1 MSSNLLEEA
10 RSALHKIA
18 IAIAIGKGVAS
29 IKKDG
34 RQVEYSAV
42 NIGELRTYISSLEA
56 QAGTKSVQRRA
67 RSFY

>member
-10 RSALHKIA
+10 RAALHK
-18 IAIAIGKGVAS
+18 IAIGKGVAS

-42 NIGELRTYISSLEA
+42 NIGELRTYIASLEA
-56 QAGTKSVQRRA
+56 QAGTNAVRRRA
-67 RSFY
+67 RSFC

>member
-1 MSSNLLEEA
+1 MSSSLLQEA
-10 RSALHKIA
+10 TDALHKIS
-18 IAIAIGKGVAS
+18 IGKGVAS

-42 NIGELRTYISSLEA
+42 NIGELKAYISSLEA
-56 QAGTKSVQRRA
+56 LAGTNTVKRRA

>member
-10 RSALHKIA
+10 RSALHK
-18 IAIAIGKGVAS
+18 IAIGKGVAS

-42 NIGELRTYISSLEA
+42 NVGELRTYISSLEA
-56 QAGTKSVQRRA
+56 QAGTNAVRRRA
-67 RSFY
+67 RSFC

>member
-1 MSSNLLEEA
+1 MSSSLLQEA
-10 RSALHKIA
+10 TDALHK
-18 IAIAIGKGVAS
+18 IAIGKGVAS

-42 NIGELRTYISSLEA
+42 NIGELRTYIASLEA
-56 QAGTKSVQRRA
+56 QAGTQSVQRRA

>member
-10 RSALHKIA
+10 RSALHK
-18 IAIAIGKGVAS
+18 IAIGKGVAS

-42 NIGELRTYISSLEA
+42 NIGELRTYIASLEA
-56 QAGTKSVQRRA
+56 QAGTNAVPRRA

>member
-10 RSALHKIA
+10 RSALHK
-18 IAIAIGKGVAS
+18 IAIGKGVAS

-42 NIGELRTYISSLEA
+42 NIGELRTYIASLEA
-56 QAGTKSVQRRA
+56 QAGTNAVRRRA
-67 RSFY
+67 RSFC

>member
-1 MSSNLLEEA
+1 MNSNLLEEA
-10 RSALHKIA
+10 RSALHKIS
-18 IAIAIGKGVAS
+18 IGKGVAS

-42 NIGELRTYISSLEA
+42 NIGELRPYISSLES
-56 QAGTKSVQRRA
+56 QAGTNAVRRRA